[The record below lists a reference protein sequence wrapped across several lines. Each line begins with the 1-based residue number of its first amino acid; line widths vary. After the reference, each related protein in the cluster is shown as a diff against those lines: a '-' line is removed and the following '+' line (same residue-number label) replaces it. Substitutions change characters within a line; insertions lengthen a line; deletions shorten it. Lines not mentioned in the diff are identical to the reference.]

1 MLAKLK
7 YECFE
12 KQDETD
18 DLMGQENVE
27 FYCRNQ
33 NNPHLNFGCFA
44 C

>member
-1 MLAKLK
+1 MPLKLK
-7 YECFE
+7 NGCFE

-33 NNPHLNFGCFA
+33 NNPDLNFGRFVC
-44 C
+44 